1 MADERLVHTDLVHD
15 LVGVFCKMLFDII
28 EKDLV
33 AIAWFHEL
41 FSGIYLVEHDC
52 GSTVMSSVSTHLVMF
67 VDLLILLSPY

>member
-41 FSGIYLVEHDC
+41 FSGIYLMEHDC
-52 GSTVMSSVSTHLVMF
+52 GSTAMSFVSTHLIVSMYR
-67 VDLLILLSPY
+67 LITLDPY